1 MALSLEDRQAFAN
14 AKFAGLKAALKLT
27 AAQEKSW
34 PAVEATLLDVAK
46 ARQTRRGEVYQA
58 RVQQKKQSLDITAR
72 LRDRAK
78 GLRSRAD
85 QAEKLAD
92 AAKPLLDSLDEAQK
106 RRFGLVLRGFSRR
119 RIAMRQWGRMVRRLK
134 PTA

>member
-85 QAEKLAD
+85 QA
-92 AAKPLLDSLDEAQK
+92 LLDSLDEAQK